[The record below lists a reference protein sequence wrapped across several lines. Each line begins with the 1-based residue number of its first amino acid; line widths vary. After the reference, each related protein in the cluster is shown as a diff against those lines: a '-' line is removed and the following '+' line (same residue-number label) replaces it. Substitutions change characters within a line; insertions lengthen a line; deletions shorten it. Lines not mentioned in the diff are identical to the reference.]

1 MPGSSEI
8 ARITDQFTRAFEGN
22 AWHGP
27 ALFEILEH
35 VDAFAAARRPIPNA
49 HTIWELTLH
58 VAGWDGVVL
67 RRLRGKESTLEGD
80 DNFPVVADTNT
91 SAWQKAVQLLRRNHQ
106 ELLNELSTMS
116 DSRLS
121 ERVPGKDY
129 DIYFMLHGAVQHAL
143 YHAGQMALLKKT

>member
-1 MPGSSEI
+1 MARGPEI
-8 ARITDQFTRAFEGN
+8 ARITDQLTRAYEGN

-27 ALFEILEH
+27 ALFEILED
-35 VDAFAAARRPIPNA
+35 VDASAAARRPIPNA

-58 VAGWDGVVL
+58 VAGWDGVVVK
-67 RRLRGKESTLEGD
+67 RLRGKEATLEGE
-80 DNFPVVADTNT
+80 DNFPVVVNA
-91 SAWQKAVQLLRRNHQ
+91 SEAAWQKAIQVLRHNHE
-106 ELLNELSTMS
+106 ELLNELSTMP

-143 YHAGQMALLKKT
+143 YHAGQIALLKKA

>member
-1 MPGSSEI
+1 MSGSSEI
-8 ARITDQFTRAFEGN
+8 ARITDQLTRAFEGN

-27 ALFEILEH
+27 ALFEILEG
-35 VDAFAAARRPIPNA
+35 VDASAASRRPIPAA

-67 RRLRGKESTLEGD
+67 RRLRGKEATLEGE
-80 DNFPVVADTNT
+80 DNFPVVANA
-91 SAWQKAVQLLRRNHQ
+91 SKAAWQEALQVLRHNHE
-106 ELLNELSTMS
+106 ELLNELSTMP

-143 YHAGQMALLKKT
+143 YHAGQIAVLKKA

>member
-1 MPGSSEI
+1 MSGSPEI
-8 ARITDQFTRAFEGN
+8 ARIIDQLQRAFDGN

-27 ALFEILEH
+27 ALFEILED
-35 VDAFAAARRPIPNA
+35 VDASTAARRPIPDA

-67 RRLRGKESTLEGD
+67 RRLRGKEATLEGE
-80 DNFPVVADTNT
+80 DNFPVIANATEA
-91 SAWQKAVQLLRRNHQ
+91 AWQEALQVLRRDHE
-106 ELLNELSTMS
+106 ELLNELSTMP

-129 DIYFMLHGAVQHAL
+129 DIYFMLHGTVQHAL
-143 YHAGQMALLKKT
+143 YHAGQIALLKKA

>member
-1 MPGSSEI
+1 MARSPEI
-8 ARITDQFTRAFEGN
+8 ARITDQLTRAFEGN

-27 ALFEILEH
+27 ALFEILED
-35 VDAFAAARRPIPNA
+35 VDASTAAKRPIQNA

-67 RRLRGKESTLEGD
+67 RRLRGNEATLEGEE
-80 DNFPVVADTNT
+80 NFPVISDTSE
-91 SAWQKAVQLLRRNHQ
+91 SAWQKAVQVLRRNHE
-106 ELLNELSTMS
+106 ELLNELSTMR

-121 ERVPGKDY
+121 ERVPGKEY

-143 YHAGQMALLKKT
+143 YHAGQMAVLKKA

>member
-1 MPGSSEI
+1 MSQIGF
-8 ARITDQFTRAFEGN
+8 ITDQLQRAFDGN

-27 ALFEILEH
+27 ALFEILED
-35 VDAFAAARRPIPNA
+35 VDALVAARRPIPDA

-67 RRLRGKESTLEGD
+67 RRLRGKEATLEGEE
-80 DNFPVVADTNT
+80 NFPVVANATKA
-91 SAWQKAVQLLRRNHQ
+91 AWQKAVQLLRHNHE
-106 ELLNELSTMS
+106 ELLNELSAMP

-129 DIYFMLHGAVQHAL
+129 DICFMLHGAVQHAL
-143 YHAGQMALLKKT
+143 YHAGQMALLKKA

>member
-1 MPGSSEI
+1 MSSSPEI
-8 ARITDQFTRAFEGN
+8 ARITDQLKRAFEGN

-27 ALFEILEH
+27 ALFEILED
-35 VDAFAAARRPIPNA
+35 VDATAAVRRPITDA

-67 RRLRGKESTLEGD
+67 RRLRGNEATLGGEE
-80 DNFPVVADTNT
+80 NFPVVADAGT
-91 SAWQKAVQLLRRNHQ
+91 SAWKKAVQLLRRNHE
-106 ELLNELSTMS
+106 ELLNELSTMP

-129 DIYFMLHGAVQHAL
+129 DIYFMLHGTVQHAL
-143 YHAGQMALLKKT
+143 YHAGQIALLKKA

>member
-1 MPGSSEI
+1 MSQIGF
-8 ARITDQFTRAFEGN
+8 ITDQLRRAFEGN

-27 ALFEILEH
+27 ALFEILED
-35 VDAFAAARRPIPNA
+35 VDASAAARRPIPDA
-49 HTIWELTLH
+49 HTIWELTFHL
-58 VAGWDGVVL
+58 AGWDGVVL
-67 RRLRGKESTLEGD
+67 RRLRGNEATLEGE
-80 DNFPVVADTNT
+80 DNFPVITDTSA

-106 ELLNELSTMS
+106 ELLNELSTMP

-143 YHAGQMALLKKT
+143 YHAGQIALLKKA

>member
-1 MPGSSEI
+1 MSASSEL
-8 ARITDQFTRAFEGN
+8 ARITDQLQRAYDGN

-27 ALFEILEH
+27 ALFEILED
-35 VDAFAAARRPIPNA
+35 VDASAAARRPIPDA

-67 RRLRGKESTLEGD
+67 RRLNGKEATLED
-80 DNFPVVADTNT
+80 EENFPVVADVSP
-91 SAWQKAVQLLRRNHQ
+91 SAWKRALELLRRNHG
-106 ELLNELSTMS
+106 ELLNELSTMP

-121 ERVPGKDY
+121 EPVPGKDY

-143 YHAGQMALLKKT
+143 YHAGQMALLKKA

>member
-1 MPGSSEI
+1 MSGSSEI
-8 ARITDQFTRAFEGN
+8 ARITDQLQRAFDGN

-27 ALFEILEH
+27 ALFEILED
-35 VDAFAAARRPIPNA
+35 VDASAAARRPIPNA

-58 VAGWDGVVL
+58 IAGWDGVVL
-67 RRLRGKESTLEGD
+67 RRLRGNEATLEGE
-80 DNFPVVADTNT
+80 DNFPVLANA
-91 SAWQKAVQLLRRNHQ
+91 SKAAWDEALRVLRHNHQ
-106 ELLNELSTMS
+106 ELLNELSTMP

-143 YHAGQMALLKKT
+143 YHAGQIALLKKA